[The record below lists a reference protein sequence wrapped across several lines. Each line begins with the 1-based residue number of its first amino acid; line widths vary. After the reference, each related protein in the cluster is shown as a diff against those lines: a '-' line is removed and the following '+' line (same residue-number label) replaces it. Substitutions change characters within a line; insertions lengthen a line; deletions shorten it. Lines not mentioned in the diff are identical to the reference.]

1 MKTYEKKPDFYN
13 RTKKKDAQDIERIT
27 LWWKY
32 PYWANAPARSTKIT
46 FHEKHW
52 FDKDITIEYLE
63 FLLEYYPMQ
72 VIGLVWNAY
81 KAHSAPLVLAFIF
94 Y

>member
-27 LWWKY
+27 LWWKWKY

-63 FLLEYYPMQ
+63 FLLEYHPM
-72 VIGLVWNAY
+72 
-81 KAHSAPLVLAFIF
+81 
-94 Y
+94 